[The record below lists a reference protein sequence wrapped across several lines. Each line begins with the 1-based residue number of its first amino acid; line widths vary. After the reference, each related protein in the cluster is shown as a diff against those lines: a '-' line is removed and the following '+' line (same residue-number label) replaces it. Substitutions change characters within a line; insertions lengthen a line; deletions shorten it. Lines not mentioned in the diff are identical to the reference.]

1 MPHYLNSQG
10 QTVSASE
17 ATFDGK
23 RTRPGYSAVVADGE
37 RVRMQPGDYL
47 GFNIDMVDNRTS
59 LSSVYLTD
67 GKKEPASI
75 DEAFRMAVEEEAKA
89 RSLKPTEWMATQ
101 RADDIEKLIRGVA
114 EKFVARAGATGV
126 ASAFTFD
133 AAANKLRAEHAHHS
147 RLAQIDDEV
156 RLRVAEAR
164 AAHNRKFSFMGD
176 RAPGF
181 DEAAS
186 AVIVR
191 SKITSDSA
199 AVLSA
204 IRDAQYT

>member
-1 MPHYLNSQG
+1 MPQFINSQG

-23 RTRPGYSAVVADGE
+23 RTRPGYSAVLADGE

-47 GFNIDMVDNRTS
+47 GFNIDMVDNRPS
-59 LSSVYLTD
+59 ASSVFLTD
-67 GKKEPASI
+67 AETAH
-75 DEAFRMAVEEEAKA
+75 AV
-89 RSLKPTEWMATQ
+89 R
-101 RADDIEKLIRGVA
+101 
-114 EKFVARAGATGV
+114 
-126 ASAFTFD
+126 
-133 AAANKLRAEHAHHS
+133 H
-147 RLAQIDDEV
+147 AQIDDEV

-191 SKITSDSA
+191 SKIATDSA